1 MKRRSNTNFTQIHVS
16 LPLNVLK
23 SFDTKLNYNQSR
35 SAKIALL
42 MKEYASDNN
51 ESLLLYTPLERL
63 ESLEYHFHVD
73 SPENALLQSLLKILA
88 K

>member
-16 LPLNVLK
+16 LPLHVLK
-23 SFDTKLNYNQSR
+23 NFDTKLNYNQSR

-42 MKEYASDNN
+42 MKEYASDDQD
-51 ESLLLYTPLERL
+51 SLLLYTTEEIVEHLQ
-63 ESLEYHFHVD
+63 YKFHVD
-73 SPENALLQSLLKILA
+73 SPEHALISSLLKILT